1 MADEP
6 AELMDTYEA
15 LRIVEMFV
23 KVAEESDNPDAA
35 SPPQRDLGRADHGPA
50 EEDEAANRMR
60 EPDPTTRSSSPA

>member
-35 SPPQRDLGRADHGPA
+35 SPPQREIRAVL
-50 EEDEAANRMR
+50 
-60 EPDPTTRSSSPA
+60 TTGLPRRTRRRRIG